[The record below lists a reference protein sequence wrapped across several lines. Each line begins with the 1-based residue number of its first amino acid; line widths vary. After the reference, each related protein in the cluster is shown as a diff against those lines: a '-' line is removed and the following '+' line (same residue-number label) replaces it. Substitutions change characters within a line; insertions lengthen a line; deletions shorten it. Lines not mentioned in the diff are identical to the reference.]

1 MEGTI
6 VSDPNYIMD
15 SVITPTL
22 IRTNPEINLYDIVNT
37 VYKTV
42 PDPNSPDPNNPN
54 YIQVPKYGIGTNLI
68 SSTRVNIGIAKNR
81 IRIPLKVRKIIKGR
95 MTNYKGA

>member
-6 VSDPNYIMD
+6 VSNANYIME
-15 SVITPTL
+15 SAITPTL

-42 PDPNSPDPNNPN
+42 PDPNNPNNL
-54 YIQVPKYGIGTNLI
+54 IQVPKYGIGTNLV

-81 IRIPLKVRKIIKGR
+81 IRIPLKS
-95 MTNYKGA
+95 T